1 MDWTLAVAMTQP
13 EHYTALARAAEDS
26 GYSQVAVPDS
36 IFWSEEV
43 SDAYPYTYDGS
54 RMWTEDTP
62 FPDPFVAIAAMGAV
76 TERIRF
82 CTYVVKV
89 AVRNAVLLA
98 KQISST
104 AVMTRDRFTFG
115 AGIGWLKEEFE
126 WCGQPSTA
134 RGARTDES
142 LEAIQRILSGQM
154 VEFHGD
160 HVDFGR
166 LKMPPA
172 PGQKVPFYIG
182 GHTRPALERTV
193 RFGDGWTSAMI
204 MFDDLVNVITDVR
217 HRLEDAGRDP
227 EGFAFQASCLDRM
240 GLDGYREQA
249 EAGVTDIVTI
259 PWIFYGVP
267 LDGPLDAKIDGIRQ
281 FAADVIEKF

>member
-1 MDWTLAVAMTQP
+1 MHWTMAVAMTQP
-13 EHYTALARAAEDS
+13 EHYTALARTAEEC
-26 GYSQVAVPDS
+26 GFSQVAVPDS
-36 IFWSEEV
+36 IFWSEQV

-89 AVRNAVLLA
+89 AVRNPVLLA

-104 AVMTRDRFTFG
+104 AVMTGNRFTFG

-142 LEAIQRILSGQM
+142 LEAIQRILTGEM
-154 VEFHGD
+154 VSYEGD
-160 HVDFGR
+160 HVRFGR
-166 LKMPPA
+166 LRMPPA
-172 PGQKVPFYIG
+172 PAEPVKFYIG
-182 GHTRPALERTV
+182 GHSEPALRRTV

-204 MFDDLVNVITDVR
+204 MFDDLRDVITRVKQ
-217 HRLEDAGRDP
+217 HLEDAGRDP

-249 EAGVTDIVTI
+249 AAGVTDVVTI

-267 LDGPLDAKIDGIRQ
+267 LDGPLDAKQDGIRQ
-281 FAADVIEKF
+281 FAADVIDKF